1 MITLNV
7 NGLDAP
13 TQRHRLAEWYKRGIP
28 IYAIFKRN
36 TLNLR
41 THTAWKWEAGKI
53 LHANRDQKKAG
64 AAIFILDKIDF
75 KTKIVISDK
84 GHYTMIKGSFQEDL
98 KIISIHALN
107 IGTPQ
112 YVRHMLTT
120 IKEEIDSNTIIV
132 GDFNTTVT
140 SMDKLPRQKISKETQ
155 AINDT

>member
-1 MITLNV
+1 
-7 NGLDAP
+7 
-13 TQRHRLAEWYKRGIP
+13 
-28 IYAIFKRN
+28 
-36 TLNLR
+36 
-41 THTAWKWEAGKI
+41 
-53 LHANRDQKKAG
+53 
-64 AAIFILDKIDF
+64 
-75 KTKIVISDK
+75 
-84 GHYTMIKGSFQEDL
+84 MIKGSFQEDL